1 MAETNCRC
9 PFYRGVHPIEVSVQS
24 DSNVFET
31 VLTQC
36 MLVGAI
42 VTCYSMEEMPL
53 KINSEVF
60 HNTTGF

>member
-1 MAETNCRC
+1 MAQTNCRC

-36 MLVGAI
+36 MLVGGYIHMLFYEGNA
-42 VTCYSMEEMPL
+42 T
-53 KINSEVF
+53 KN
-60 HNTTGF
+60 

>member
-1 MAETNCRC
+1 MAQTNCRC

-36 MLVGAI
+36 MLGGAV

-53 KINSEVF
+53 QINSEVF
-60 HNTTGF
+60 HNTTRF